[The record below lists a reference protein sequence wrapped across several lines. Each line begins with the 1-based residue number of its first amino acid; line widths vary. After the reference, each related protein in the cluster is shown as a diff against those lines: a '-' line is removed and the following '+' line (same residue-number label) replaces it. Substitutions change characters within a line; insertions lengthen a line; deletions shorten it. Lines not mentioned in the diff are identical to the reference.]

1 MTPYVLLN
9 RRRAAIIAL
18 ATPLLLVA
26 ALIALWDWNWLKP
39 MIEARLSSGIGR
51 PVTIGKVSVALSRRP
66 LVTLDK
72 VAIANPT
79 TVDGSLALFDA
90 VAARVEPMSFINGP
104 VRIPELT
111 LAHPKGEFKLG
122 GADAARWRFGG
133 DGDKRTMPEIGSLIV
148 IDGDFRLTDPERK
161 LDMRLAVRTEP
172 AKDGPD
178 RLAITGT
185 GIVDGRPVTA
195 QFLGG
200 ALLSLGD
207 ATKSYPINLEL
218 KSGATRLILAGT
230 VERPMDFVGVNL
242 TLTVEGKDL
251 ADLYLVTGLPMP
263 TSPPYRLASK
273 VDFADRKITL
283 TDLKGVVGSSDLS
296 GALVI
301 DVSKPQP
308 LVTGSLTSNKVALAD
323 LAGFIGATP
332 GVANAP
338 TDTPEQ
344 KQQRQADA
352 SKSTLIPDRPISLP
366 RLRAADFQVT
376 YAAKRIESETPLD
389 NLRADLTIEAGRL
402 ALRPLSFGSGNG
414 SITSTITM
422 DGQGDEVRV
431 ESDTRFEG
439 LDLSRVLNDITDF
452 RGEGRVGG
460 RATLKATGN
469 SLAEM
474 LARGDGSLTLFMSG
488 GDVSALLVNMA
499 GLDLARSMFSILG
512 LPSRAP
518 LRCMIT
524 EFGLASGVL
533 TAKKFLLDTTQ
544 ANILGA
550 GSIDLRSEQVSM
562 RITTEPKVPSIARL
576 PLPIDITGPLKNPS
590 VGPGLNLQFD
600 SNPLLGVLGL
610 LSIQLGQ
617 GKDHDCAALLRDIKA
632 AP

>member
-1 MTPYVLLN
+1 MPSFAWLN
-9 RRRAAIIAL
+9 RRRAVIIAV
-18 ATPLLLVA
+18 PLLLAA
-26 ALIALWDWNWLKP
+26 ALIAVWDWNWLKP
-39 MIEARLSSGIGR
+39 VIEARLSSGMGR
-51 PVTIGKVSVALSRRP
+51 PVTIGKISVALSRLP
-66 LVTLDK
+66 VVTLDQ
-72 VAIANPT
+72 VAIANPA
-79 TVDGSLALFDA
+79 TVTGSLALFDS
-90 VAARVEPMSFINGP
+90 VIARIEPMSFVNGP
-104 VRIPELT
+104 VRMPELT
-111 LAHPKGEFKLG
+111 LTHPRGEFQLG

-133 DGDKRTMPEIGSLIV
+133 DGEKRTLPEIGSLIV
-148 IDGDFRLTDPERK
+148 VDGDLRVTDPQRK
-161 LDMRLAVRTEP
+161 LDLKLAVRTEP

-185 GIVDGRPVTA
+185 GVVDGRPVTA

-200 ALLSLGD
+200 ALLSLSD
-207 ATKSYPINLEL
+207 ATKPYPIDLDL
-218 KSGATRLILAGT
+218 KSGATRLKLAGT

-251 ADLYLVTGLPMP
+251 ADLYLITGLPTP
-263 TSPPYRLASK
+263 VSPPYRLTSK
-273 VDFADRKITL
+273 LDFADHKIAL
-283 TDLKGVVGSSDLS
+283 TDLKGMVGSSDLA

-366 RLRAADFQVT
+366 RLRAADFHVT
-376 YAAKRIESETPLD
+376 YAAKRIESDTPLD

-402 ALRPLSFGSGNG
+402 SLRPLSFGSGNG
-414 SITSTITM
+414 SITATITL
-422 DGQGDEVRV
+422 DGQGEEVRV
-431 ESDTRFEG
+431 VADSQFEG
-439 LDLSRVLNDITDF
+439 LDLSRVLNDLTDF

-469 SLAEM
+469 SLAAM

-524 EFGLASGVL
+524 EFGLKGGVL
-533 TAKKFLLDTTQ
+533 TTKKFLFDTTQ

-550 GSIDLRSEQVSM
+550 GTIDLRSEQVSM

-576 PLPIDITGPLKNPS
+576 PLPIDITGPLKNPA

-600 SNPLLGVLGL
+600 NNLLLGVLGL

-632 AP
+632 VP